1 MDFDFSDHGSICIL
15 TPLTPAAREWRA
27 EYLPSDAQTWGRG
40 GVVIERRYVSDILDG
55 IDIAGL
61 SVGR

>member
-15 TPLTPAAREWRA
+15 TPLTPEAREWRR
-27 EYLPSDAQTWGRG
+27 EYLPDDAMTWGRG

-55 IDIAGL
+55 ISIAGL
-61 SVGR
+61 SVG